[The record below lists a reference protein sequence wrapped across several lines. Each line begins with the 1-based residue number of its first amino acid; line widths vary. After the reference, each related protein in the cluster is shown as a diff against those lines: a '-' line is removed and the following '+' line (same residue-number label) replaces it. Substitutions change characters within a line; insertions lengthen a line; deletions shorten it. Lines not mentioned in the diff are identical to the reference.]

1 MPVMET
7 VTLSVGLASRTT
19 VNEAVEPASVV
30 TSGVLAWAM
39 VMPAMSSSDVLS
51 VAVAVSVPA

>member
-1 MPVMET
+1 MET

-39 VMPAMSSSDVLS
+39 VMPAMSSSVVLS

>member
-1 MPVMET
+1 MET

-30 TSGVLAWAM
+30 TSGELAWAM
-39 VMPAMSSSDVLS
+39 VTPAMSSSVVLS